1 MVYPSPVWCVGTY
14 DAKGEPNI
22 MTASWGGICCSQ
34 PPAVTVSLRKAT
46 YTYGCLM
53 AAEAYT
59 ISVPPKSYAAQV
71 DFFGMASGKRTKK
84 FAEAGLTPVK
94 AEKVN
99 APYVAEFPMIIECKV
114 IHTYEI
120 GLHTQFI
127 GEIMDIKVDE
137 SMIGKDGYPDMLI
150 IDPFLYAA
158 EQGKYYGV
166 GAYIGDAY
174 DIGKKF
180 LKPNRIE

>member
-1 MVYPSPVWCVGTY
+1 
-14 DAKGEPNI
+14 
-22 MTASWGGICCSQ
+22 
-34 PPAVTVSLRKAT
+34 
-46 YTYGCLM
+46 
-53 AAEAYT
+53 
-59 ISVPPKSYAAQV
+59 
-71 DFFGMASGKRTKK
+71 MASGKRTKK

-99 APYVAEFPMIIECKV
+99 APYVGEFPMIIECKV

-137 SMIGKDGYPDMLI
+137 SIIGADGYPDMLKL
-150 IDPFLYAA
+150 DPFLYAA

-166 GAYIGDAY
+166 DGYIGDAY
-174 DIGKKF
+174 NMGKQF